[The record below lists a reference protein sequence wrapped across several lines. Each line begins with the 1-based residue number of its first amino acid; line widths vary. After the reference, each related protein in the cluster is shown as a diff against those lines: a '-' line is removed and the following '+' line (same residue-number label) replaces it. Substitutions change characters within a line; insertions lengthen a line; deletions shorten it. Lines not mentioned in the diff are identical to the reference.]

1 MGQSVSRHRGGGDHA
16 PHTTH
21 HRPQDHRLTPRYHI
35 MKQIL
40 LLCLL
45 GLTSCRKEGSGHFF
59 SDDSDEDYSYEGSA
73 DELNLGSSEDLILRP
88 DNKLDQE
95 EAAFGIHFSKE
106 IIEEDDDEDVDYYL
120 DDYEEEN
127 LILNPDPARDSVL
140 KLVPQIEI
148 KPKPSLIEN
157 EFSELKTSHI
167 LIMIGSACVSF
178 GVIMLTF
185 FFCKR
190 SMEQKQEKIQS
201 VAVKKE
207 KFEPSPIVK
216 DYQRVPTDTKE
227 YLETREETHIEMYK
241 ESNQET
247 PATSEPLISS

>member
-1 MGQSVSRHRGGGDHA
+1 MG
-16 PHTTH
+16 
-21 HRPQDHRLTPRYHI
+21 
-35 MKQIL
+35 
-40 LLCLL
+40 
-45 GLTSCRKEGSGHFF
+45 
-59 SDDSDEDYSYEGSA
+59 DEDYSYEGSA
-73 DELNLGSSEDLILRP
+73 EDLILTP
-88 DNKLDQE
+88 DNQLDQE

-127 LILNPDPARDSVL
+127 LILNPDPESDSVL
-140 KLVPQIEI
+140 KLVTQIEI

-157 EFSELKTSHI
+157 EFAELKTSHI

-185 FFCKR
+185 FFCKK
-190 SMEQKQEKIQS
+190 SMEQRKEKIQS
-201 VAVKKE
+201 VVVKKV
-207 KFEPSPIVK
+207 EPSPIVK
-216 DYQRVPTDTKE
+216 DYQRVPSDTKE
-227 YLETREETHIEMYK
+227 YLENREETHIEMYK

>member
-1 MGQSVSRHRGGGDHA
+1 M
-16 PHTTH
+16 
-21 HRPQDHRLTPRYHI
+21 
-35 MKQIL
+35 
-40 LLCLL
+40 
-45 GLTSCRKEGSGHFF
+45 EGSGHFF
-59 SDDSDEDYSYEGSA
+59 SDRSIDDDDYSYEGSA
-73 DELNLGSSEDLILRP
+73 EDLILTP
-88 DNKLDQE
+88 DNQLDQE

-106 IIEEDDDEDVDYYL
+106 IIEDLDDDDEDVDYYL

-148 KPKPSLIEN
+148 KPKPSLTEN
-157 EFSELKTSHI
+157 EFAELKTSHI

-178 GVIMLTF
+178 GVITITF
-185 FFCKR
+185 FFCKK
-190 SMEQKQEKIQS
+190 SMEQKKAKIQS
-201 VAVKKE
+201 VVVKND

-241 ESNQET
+241 GDGVNQESHT
-247 PATSEPLISS
+247 PSQPLIS

>member
-1 MGQSVSRHRGGGDHA
+1 MGSQSVVSHRGGGGHG
-16 PHTTH
+16 PRTTH
-21 HRPQDHRLTPRYHI
+21 QASHTRHHI

-40 LLCLL
+40 ILCLL
-45 GLTSCRKEGSGHFF
+45 GLSSGRMEGSGHFF

-73 DELNLGSSEDLILRP
+73 DDEDLILTP
-88 DNKLDQE
+88 DNQLDQE

-106 IIEEDDDEDVDYYL
+106 IIEDDDDDDVDYYL

-127 LILNPDPARDSVL
+127 LILNPDPASESVL
-140 KLVPQIEI
+140 KLVPEIEI
-148 KPKPSLIEN
+148 KPKPSLTET
-157 EFSELKTSHI
+157 EFAALKTSHI

-185 FFCKR
+185 FFCKK
-190 SMEQKQEKIQS
+190 SMEQKKEKIQS
-201 VAVKKE
+201 VVVKKD

-247 PATSEPLISS
+247 PT

>member
-1 MGQSVSRHRGGGDHA
+1 
-16 PHTTH
+16 
-21 HRPQDHRLTPRYHI
+21 

-45 GLTSCRKEGSGHFF
+45 GLTSGRMEGSGQFF
-59 SDDSDEDYSYEGSA
+59 SDRSIDDDDYSYEGSA
-73 DELNLGSSEDLILRP
+73 EDLILTP
-88 DNKLDQE
+88 DNQLDQE

-106 IIEEDDDEDVDYYL
+106 IIDNDDDDDVDYYL

-127 LILNPDPARDSVL
+127 LILNPDPASESVL

-148 KPKPSLIEN
+148 KPKPSLTEA
-157 EFSELKTSHI
+157 EFADLKTSHI

-185 FFCKR
+185 FFCKK

-201 VAVKKE
+201 VSVKKE

-227 YLETREETHIEMYK
+227 YLENREETHIEMYK
-241 ESNQET
+241 ENNQET

>member
-1 MGQSVSRHRGGGDHA
+1 MGSRHRGGEDHA
-16 PHTTH
+16 PRTTRPQRVRHHTPHTT
-21 HRPQDHRLTPRYHI
+21 PYITST

-45 GLTSCRKEGSGHFF
+45 GLTSGRMEGSGHFF

-73 DELNLGSSEDLILRP
+73 EDLILTP
-88 DNKLDQE
+88 DNQLDQE

-106 IIEEDDDEDVDYYL
+106 IIDDDDDDDVDYYL

-127 LILNPDPARDSVL
+127 LILNPDPASESVL

-148 KPKPSLIEN
+148 KPKPSLTET
-157 EFSELKTSHI
+157 EFADLKTSHI

-185 FFCKR
+185 FFCKK

-201 VAVKKE
+201 VSVKKE

-227 YLETREETHIEMYK
+227 YLETRDREETHIEMYK

-247 PATSEPLISS
+247 PATSQPLIS

>member
-1 MGQSVSRHRGGGDHA
+1 
-16 PHTTH
+16 
-21 HRPQDHRLTPRYHI
+21 

-45 GLTSCRKEGSGHFF
+45 GLTSCRKEGSGDFF

-73 DELNLGSSEDLILRP
+73 DELNLRSDEDLILTP
-88 DNKLDQE
+88 DNELDQE

-106 IIEEDDDEDVDYYL
+106 MYEEDEDDDVDYYL

-140 KLVPQIEI
+140 KIVPQIEI

-157 EFSELKTSHI
+157 EFSDLKTSHI
-167 LIMIGSACVSF
+167 LILIGSACVSF

-190 SMEQKQEKIQS
+190 SIEQKQEKIQS
-201 VAVKKE
+201 VVVKKE
-207 KFEPSPIVK
+207 KF
-216 DYQRVPTDTKE
+216 
-227 YLETREETHIEMYK
+227 
-241 ESNQET
+241 
-247 PATSEPLISS
+247 

>member
-1 MGQSVSRHRGGGDHA
+1 
-16 PHTTH
+16 
-21 HRPQDHRLTPRYHI
+21 
-35 MKQIL
+35 MKQLL

-45 GLTSCRKEGSGHFF
+45 GLVSCRMEGSGDFF
-59 SDDSDEDYSYEGSA
+59 SDDSDEDYSFEGS
-73 DELNLGSSEDLILRP
+73 GEDLILTP
-88 DNKLDQE
+88 DNQLDQE

-106 IIEEDDDEDVDYYL
+106 IIEDDDDDDVDYYL

-127 LILNPDPARDSVL
+127 LILNPDPASDSVL
-140 KLVPQIEI
+140 KIVPQIEI
-148 KPKPSLIEN
+148 KPKPSVVEN
-157 EFSELKTSHI
+157 EFAELKTSHI

-190 SMEQKQEKIQS
+190 SMEQRKEKILAT
-201 VAVKKE
+201 VEKKE

-227 YLETREETHIEMYK
+227 YLETREETHIEMFK
-241 ESNQET
+241 ETNQET
-247 PATSEPLISS
+247 PATSQPLISS

>member
-1 MGQSVSRHRGGGDHA
+1 
-16 PHTTH
+16 
-21 HRPQDHRLTPRYHI
+21 
-35 MKQIL
+35 MKQLL

-45 GLTSCRKEGSGHFF
+45 GLASCRMEGSGDFF
-59 SDDSDEDYSYEGSA
+59 SDDSDEDYSFEGS
-73 DELNLGSSEDLILRP
+73 GEDLILTP
-88 DNKLDQE
+88 DNQLDQE

-106 IIEEDDDEDVDYYL
+106 IIEDDDDDDVDYYL

-127 LILNPDPARDSVL
+127 LILNPDPASDSVL
-140 KLVPQIEI
+140 KIVPQIEI
-148 KPKPSLIEN
+148 KPKPSVVEN
-157 EFSELKTSHI
+157 EFAELKTSHV

-185 FFCKR
+185 FFCKK

-201 VAVKKE
+201 VSVKKE

-227 YLETREETHIEMYK
+227 YLENREETHIEMYK
-241 ESNQET
+241 ENNQET

>member
-1 MGQSVSRHRGGGDHA
+1 
-16 PHTTH
+16 
-21 HRPQDHRLTPRYHI
+21 

-45 GLTSCRKEGSGHFF
+45 GLTSCRKEGSGDFF

-73 DELNLGSSEDLILRP
+73 DELNLRSDEDLILTP
-88 DNKLDQE
+88 DNELDQE

-106 IIEEDDDEDVDYYL
+106 MYEEDEDDDVDYYL

-140 KLVPQIEI
+140 KIVPQIEI

-157 EFSELKTSHI
+157 ELSELKTSHI

-201 VAVKKE
+201 VVVKKE

-247 PATSEPLISS
+247 PATSEPLISSWTTQENSATFNYFFLK

>member
-1 MGQSVSRHRGGGDHA
+1 MGSQAVAIEEGG
-16 PHTTH
+16 TTH
-21 HRPQDHRLTPRYHI
+21 HAPRDHTERVTHHTPRYIRSII

-45 GLTSCRKEGSGHFF
+45 GLTSGRMEGSGHFF

-73 DELNLGSSEDLILRP
+73 EDLILTP
-88 DNKLDQE
+88 DSQLDQE

-106 IIEEDDDEDVDYYL
+106 IIDDDDDVDYYL

-127 LILNPDPARDSVL
+127 LILNPAPASESVL

-148 KPKPSLIEN
+148 KPKPSLTET
-157 EFSELKTSHI
+157 EFADLKTSHI

-185 FFCKR
+185 FFCKK

-201 VAVKKE
+201 VSVKKE

-227 YLETREETHIEMYK
+227 YLETRDREETHIEMYK

>member
-1 MGQSVSRHRGGGDHA
+1 M
-16 PHTTH
+16 
-21 HRPQDHRLTPRYHI
+21 
-35 MKQIL
+35 
-40 LLCLL
+40 
-45 GLTSCRKEGSGHFF
+45 EGSGHFF

-73 DELNLGSSEDLILRP
+73 EDLILTP
-88 DNKLDQE
+88 DNQLDQE

-106 IIEEDDDEDVDYYL
+106 IIEEDDDDDVDYYL

-148 KPKPSLIEN
+148 KPKPSLTET
-157 EFSELKTSHI
+157 EFAELKTSHI

-185 FFCKR
+185 FFCKK
-190 SMEQKQEKIQS
+190 SMEQKKEKIQS
-201 VAVKKE
+201 VVVKKE

-247 PATSEPLISS
+247 PATSEPLISSWKIQENSATFNSFSQITLPETL

>member
-1 MGQSVSRHRGGGDHA
+1 M
-16 PHTTH
+16 
-21 HRPQDHRLTPRYHI
+21 
-35 MKQIL
+35 
-40 LLCLL
+40 
-45 GLTSCRKEGSGHFF
+45 EGSGDFF
-59 SDDSDEDYSYEGSA
+59 SDDSDEDYSSYEGSA
-73 DELNLGSSEDLILRP
+73 EDLILTP
-88 DNKLDQE
+88 DNQLDQE
-95 EAAFGIHFSKE
+95 EAAFGIHYSKE
-106 IIEEDDDEDVDYYL
+106 IIEDLDDEDDIDYYL
-120 DDYEEEN
+120 DDYEDED
-127 LILNPDPARDSVL
+127 LILNPDPESDSVL
-140 KLVPQIEI
+140 KLVTQIEI

-157 EFSELKTSHI
+157 EFAELKTSHI

-185 FFCKR
+185 FFCKK
-190 SMEQKQEKIQS
+190 SMEQRKEKIQS
-201 VAVKKE
+201 VVVKKE

>member
-1 MGQSVSRHRGGGDHA
+1 MGVSQSVVSHRGGGD
-16 PHTTH
+16 
-21 HRPQDHRLTPRYHI
+21 RTPGTRHNI

-45 GLTSCRKEGSGHFF
+45 GLTSGRMEGSGHFF

-73 DELNLGSSEDLILRP
+73 EDLILTP
-88 DNKLDQE
+88 DNQLDQE

-148 KPKPSLIEN
+148 RPKPSLTEN
-157 EFSELKTSHI
+157 EFAELKTSHI

-185 FFCKR
+185 FFCKK
-190 SMEQKQEKIQS
+190 SMEQRKEKIQAI
-201 VAVKKE
+201 AVKKE

-227 YLETREETHIEMYK
+227 YLETRDREETHIEMYK

-247 PATSEPLISS
+247 PATSEP

>member
-1 MGQSVSRHRGGGDHA
+1 MGSQSVAIEEGGTTDRRAQTTEHRV
-16 PHTTH
+16 TTVH
-21 HRPQDHRLTPRYHI
+21 HIII

-45 GLTSCRKEGSGHFF
+45 GLTSGRMEGSGHFF
-59 SDDSDEDYSYEGSA
+59 SDDSDEDYSYEGST
-73 DELNLGSSEDLILRP
+73 EDLILTP
-88 DNKLDQE
+88 DNQLDQE

-106 IIEEDDDEDVDYYL
+106 IIEDDDDDDVDYYL

-148 KPKPSLIEN
+148 KPKPSLTEN
-157 EFSELKTSHI
+157 EFAELKTSHI

-185 FFCKR
+185 FFCKK
-190 SMEQKQEKIQS
+190 SMEQKKEKIQS
-201 VAVKKE
+201 VSVKKE

-227 YLETREETHIEMYK
+227 YLETRDREETHIEMYK

>member
-1 MGQSVSRHRGGGDHA
+1 MGSPHRGGGDHA
-16 PHTTH
+16 PQYHNTTS
-21 HRPQDHRLTPRYHI
+21 PQYHRLTPRYHI
-35 MKQIL
+35 MRQIL
-40 LLCLL
+40 LLCPV
-45 GLTSCRKEGSGHFF
+45 GLASCRLEGSGHFF
-59 SDDSDEDYSYEGSA
+59 SDDSDEDYPYEGSA
-73 DELNLGSSEDLILRP
+73 EDLILTP
-88 DNKLDQE
+88 DNELDQE
-95 EAAFGIHFSKE
+95 EAAFGLHFSKE

-148 KPKPSLIEN
+148 KPKPSLTEN
-157 EFSELKTSHI
+157 EFAELKTSHI

-185 FFCKR
+185 FFCKK
-190 SMEQKQEKIQS
+190 SMEQKKAKIQS
-201 VAVKKE
+201 VVVKND

-241 ESNQET
+241 ETNQET

>member
-1 MGQSVSRHRGGGDHA
+1 MGSQSGVSHRGGGDRT
-16 PHTTH
+16 PGTRHTRH
-21 HRPQDHRLTPRYHI
+21 NI
-35 MKQIL
+35 MKQLL

-45 GLTSCRKEGSGHFF
+45 GLASCRMEGSGDFF
-59 SDDSDEDYSYEGSA
+59 SDDSDEDYSFEGSA
-73 DELNLGSSEDLILRP
+73 EDLILTP
-88 DNKLDQE
+88 DNQLDQE

-106 IIEEDDDEDVDYYL
+106 IIEDDDDDDVDYYL

-127 LILNPDPARDSVL
+127 LILNPDPASDSVL
-140 KLVPQIEI
+140 KIVPQIEI
-148 KPKPSLIEN
+148 KPKPSLVEN
-157 EFSELKTSHI
+157 EFAKLKTSHI

-190 SMEQKQEKIQS
+190 SVEQRKEKIQS
-201 VAVKKE
+201 TVVKKE

-241 ESNQET
+241 ETNQET
-247 PATSEPLISS
+247 PATSQPLISS